1 MPAKKL
7 ILAFA
12 AAFMLQA
19 APARADWMNGN
30 QLQDMCAS
38 TSGIDRGLCLSY
50 IMGVLDGAR
59 FLDRPL
65 KSPTDATG
73 GQVRDVVAKY
83 LAVHPE
89 SRAQPARLIIKA
101 AVVEAWPELQG
112 SVKEKAKAKAKPKGK
127 NKKH

>member
-7 ILAFA
+7 ILPLA
-12 AAFMLQA
+12 AALALQA

-50 IMGVLDGAR
+50 VMGVLDGAR

-65 KSPTDATG
+65 KTPIDATG

-89 SRAQPARLIIKA
+89 SRTKPARLIVKA

-112 SVKEKAKAKAKPKGK
+112 AVKEKAKAKDKPKPKG
-127 NKKH
+127 NKR